1 MIFLY
6 VLFSVYILAVNFY
19 GIRFAKAMRDGDD
32 TGNSRAGDGKLVLT
46 ALLGGAI
53 SIYVTLLAMRYRI
66 NSMTLMIFLP
76 VIAVLNIY
84 CFFMAFRSIYMFM

>member
-19 GIRFAKAMRDGDD
+19 GFRYAKALRDGDD
-32 TGNSRAGDGKLVLT
+32 GGDSRAGDGKLVLT
-46 ALLGGAI
+46 ALLGGALAVFL
-53 SIYVTLLAMRYRI
+53 SLLFMRYRL

-76 VIAVLNIY
+76 VIAVLNVY
-84 CFFMAFRSIYMFM
+84 CFFLGFRGIYMFL